1 MNKISNAMRASA
13 LKRLRLTAG
22 ACAAAM
28 LCACGGGADGTLHS
42 ESALMAAPQTSA
54 PTTLVLDAAPLPDAA
69 AAAVVRPMFAIAPA
83 LLAEPDDDAADGL
96 ASARRGP
103 HRVRLS
109 ADEESMPTR
118 RLTVQA
124 IRKAMQARAQ
134 GPAGEDAS
142 VAPMAS
148 GTVIATYTPAQIRA
162 AYDLPA
168 LPPAS
173 VPMTA
178 AQRAQLGAGQTI
190 YIVNANHNPNV
201 AAELA
206 AFNQRFS
213 LPACTVKPIAATL
226 ALPMAPAAV
235 SAGCEL
241 SVVYSTAAGA
251 MTGAVPAYDSGWATE
266 IALDVQWAHAT
277 APLARIVL
285 IEAADAS
292 VNNLLGGV
300 KLANAMGAGVVSMS
314 FGAAEGNWTASVD
327 SAFAAAN
334 MTYLAATGDSGA
346 AVSWPSVSSKVLA
359 VGGTTLSWSGSGARS
374 EAGWS
379 GTGGGTSAYVAT
391 PAYQNNTVPGVGMPL
406 RRTVADVAFNA
417 DPSSGQFVAVMA
429 PGSAAV
435 SWVSAG
441 GTSLATPQWA
451 GLVALANAQRALTA
465 KAALGAA
472 HTVLYGQIGAV
483 PAYYASAFADVVKGA
498 NGTCGTCVAKVGHDT
513 LAGLGTPNV
522 NSMLQVL
529 SGAAVTASAPVVT
542 PAAISGKVGAALT
555 FTVAASA
562 ANPLTYSLAGA
573 PSGMVISTAGV
584 VTWPVPL
591 AGTYAVT
598 LLAKDSKTGL
608 TGQGVYT
615 VNVAAAPA
623 PVAPVVTAAS
633 VTGKP
638 GVALAFT
645 VAVAAPNPVTYA
657 LSGAPAGMAIDSAGA
672 VTWAKPVLGSYNVT
686 VVAKDSKTGL
696 SGQAVIKVNVAVGG
710 PTITAA
716 AMTGVAGKPMSGN
729 ITLAAPGATSIS
741 VTVSGAPAGMA
752 FSMSGLTITALW
764 ANPQAGSYTLTV
776 VATDSAGLTAKATV
790 PVVVTAK

>member
-1 MNKISNAMRASA
+1 MTTISNPMRASA
-13 LKRLRLTAG
+13 LIRLRLTAA

-28 LCACGGGADGTLHS
+28 LCACGGAGDGTLAAGPAPMAS
-42 ESALMAAPQTSA
+42 PESNA
-54 PTTLVLDAAPLPDAA
+54 PTTLALDAAPLPQAA

-83 LLAEPDDDAADGL
+83 LLAGPDEAEADGA
-96 ASARRGP
+96 ASARRAP
-103 HRVRLS
+103 HRLRLS
-109 ADEESMPTR
+109 AEEEAMPTR

-124 IRKAMQARAQ
+124 IRKAMQARGGDEA
-134 GPAGEDAS
+134 A
-142 VAPMAS
+142 APMAS
-148 GTVIATYTPAQIRA
+148 GSVIATYTPAQIRA

-168 LPPAS
+168 LPAAGVQLS
-173 VPMTA
+173 A

-190 YIVNANHNPNV
+190 YIVNAMHNPNV

-206 AFNQRFS
+206 AFNQRFG
-213 LPACTVKPIAATL
+213 LPACTVKPLAATL
-226 ALPMAPAAV
+226 ALPLAPAAA

-241 SVVYSTAAGA
+241 SVVYNTAAGA
-251 MTGAVPAYDSGWATE
+251 MTSAVPAYDSGWATE

-300 KLANAMGAGVVSMS
+300 RLANAMGPGVVSMS
-314 FGAAEGNWTASVD
+314 FGAAEGSWTASVD
-327 SAFAAAN
+327 SAFAGAN
-334 MTYLAATGDSGA
+334 MSYLAATGDSGA

-359 VGGTTLSWSGSGARS
+359 VGGTTLTWSGSGARS

-391 PAYQNNTVPGVGMPL
+391 PAYQNSTVPGVGMPL
-406 RRTVADVAFNA
+406 RRVVADVAFNA

-429 PGSAAV
+429 PGSSAV

-441 GTSLATPQWA
+441 GTSLSTPQWA
-451 GLVALANAQRALTA
+451 GLVAVANAQRALAA
-465 KAALGAA
+465 KAALGDA
-472 HTVLYGQIGAV
+472 HAVLYGQIGAV
-483 PAYYASAFADVVKGA
+483 PGYYASAFTDVVKGA

-522 NSMLQVL
+522 NNMLQVL

-542 PAAISGKVGAALT
+542 PATIAGKAGTALT
-555 FTVAASA
+555 FTVAASSP
-562 ANPLTYSLAGA
+562 NPLSYSLLGA
-573 PSGMVISTAGV
+573 PSGMAVSSAGV

-591 AGTYAVT
+591 AGAYAVT

-615 VNVAAAPA
+615 VNVVAAPVVA

-638 GVALAFT
+638 RVALAFT
-645 VAVAAPNPVTYA
+645 VVATAPNAVTYT
-657 LSGAPAGMAIDSAGA
+657 LGGAPAGMAINSAGG
-672 VTWAKPVLGSYNVT
+672 VTWASPVAGSYAVT

-696 SGQAVIKVNVAVGG
+696 SGQAVISVKIAAAG
-710 PTITAA
+710 PVITAA
-716 AMTGVAGKPMSGN
+716 AMSGVAGKPMSGT
-729 ITLAAPGATSIS
+729 IALQAPGATSVS
-741 VTVSGAPAGMA
+741 VTISGAPAGMG
-752 FSMSGLTITALW
+752 FSMSGLTITAQW
-764 ANPQAGSYTLTV
+764 AAPKAGSYALSV
-776 VATDSAGLTAKATV
+776 VATDSAGLTAKAAV

>member
-1 MNKISNAMRASA
+1 MKTNSKLMGASV
-13 LKRLRLTAG
+13 LNRLRLTA
-22 ACAAAM
+22 ATCAAAM
-28 LCACGGGADGTLHS
+28 LCACGGAADGTL
-42 ESALMAAPQTSA
+42 AAAPEPIAAPLSNA
-54 PTTLVLDAAPLPDAA
+54 PTTLALDAAPLPEAA
-69 AAAVVRPMFAIAPA
+69 AAAVVRPLFALAPA
-83 LLAEPDDDAADGL
+83 LLSEADQAEGDGA
-96 ASARRGP
+96 ASARRAP

-109 ADEESMPTR
+109 VDEESMPTR

-124 IRKAMQARAQ
+124 IRRAMQAREQ
-134 GPAGEDAS
+134 AGAGFEQA
-142 VAPMAS
+142 APMAS

-168 LPPAS
+168 LPAAAVQMS
-173 VPMTA
+173 A

-190 YIVNANHNPNV
+190 YIVNAMHNPNV

-206 AFNQRFS
+206 AFNQRFG
-213 LPACTVKPIAATL
+213 LPACTVRPLAATL
-226 ALPMAPAAV
+226 ALPMPVAAA

-251 MTGAVPAYDSGWATE
+251 LTSTVPAYDSGWATE

-292 VNNLLGGV
+292 VNSLLGGI
-300 KLANAMGAGVVSMS
+300 KLANAMGPGVVSMS

-359 VGGTTLSWSGSGARS
+359 VGGTTLTWTGSGARS

-406 RRTVADVAFNA
+406 HRVVADVAFNA
-417 DPSSGQFVAVMA
+417 DPASGQFVAVMA
-429 PGSAAV
+429 PGSSTV

-441 GTSLATPQWA
+441 GTSLSTPQWA
-451 GLVALANAQRALTA
+451 GLVTVANAQRALAA
-465 KAALGAA
+465 KAALGGA

-483 PAYYASAFADVVKGA
+483 PGYYASAFADVVRGA
-498 NGTCGTCVAKVGHDT
+498 NGTCGSCVAKTGHDT

-522 NSMLQVL
+522 NNMLQVL

-542 PAAISGKVGAALT
+542 AASISGRVGTALT
-555 FTVAASA
+555 FTVAASSPNA
-562 ANPLTYSLAGA
+562 LTYSLVGA
-573 PSGMVISTAGV
+573 PSGMAVGSAGI

-591 AGTYAVT
+591 AGSYAVT
-598 LLAKDSKTGL
+598 VLAKDAATGL
-608 TGQGVYT
+608 TGQGVYS
-615 VNVAAAPA
+615 VSVAAAPVA
-623 PVAPVVTAAS
+623 AAAPVVTAAS
-633 VTGKP
+633 VSGKP

-645 VAVAAPNPVTYA
+645 VAVAAPNPVTYT
-657 LSGAPAGMAIDSAGA
+657 LGGAPAGMAINSAGG
-672 VTWAKPVLGSYNVT
+672 VTWASPAAGSYAVT
-686 VVAKDSKTGL
+686 VSAKDSKTGL
-696 SGQAVIKVNVAVGG
+696 SGRAVISVKIAAAG
-710 PTITAA
+710 PVITAA
-716 AMTGVAGKPMSGN
+716 AMSGVAGKPMSGT
-729 ITLAAPGATSIS
+729 ITLAAPGATSVS
-741 VTVSGAPAGMA
+741 VTISGAPAGMA
-752 FSMSGLTITALW
+752 FSISGMQITARW
-764 ANPQAGSYTLTV
+764 AAPRAGSYMLSV
-776 VATDSAGLTAKATV
+776 AATDSAGLSASATV
-790 PVVVTAK
+790 PVVVAAK